1 VNPEEEKETLRW
13 GGFAEKEDFKS
24 GMRERERG
32 GDGKTVIISMT
43 IDSPTAIDR
52 QT

>member
-1 VNPEEEKETLRW
+1 MNPEEEKETLRW

-24 GMRERERG
+24 GMRERG